1 MIHQLPLASPAPSR
15 LAPEQRTLFHSILRQ
30 WLTLAPAV
38 ECDQLMVAR
47 ERHAPGRKCSMLAL
61 VRSCFTQPALRADL
75 PQSLVHLLVQ
85 RQWLT
90 PAQQRRA
97 A

>member
-1 MIHQLPLASPAPSR
+1 MISHFPPVLPR
-15 LAPEQRTLFHSILRQ
+15 LAQEQRQLFHAVLRQ
-30 WLTLAPAV
+30 WLTAAPAPD
-38 ECDQLMVAR
+38 CDKLIMAR
-47 ERHAPGRKCSMLAL
+47 ERHAPGQRCSMLTL

-75 PQSLVHLLVQ
+75 PESLVHLLVQ
-85 RQWLT
+85 RQWLA